1 MNKAIPLAIAG
12 ALFVILIII
21 LVVVLSRGG
30 DATVQARSAA
40 PKPAVAP
47 VPKPTVASTPASTS
61 ASAPA
66 GTTSAA
72 VGTTAP
78 AAKPAATAP
87 APVLKKEITGCKKC
101 GETGMYL
108 CDKGVLKKD
117 GAWWSEQ
124 QALVSDFRNPVYD
137 PVEPALTLEG
147 VPLYWRELSAVCK

>member
-1 MNKAIPLAIAG
+1 MSPAIPLAIAG

-30 DATVQARSAA
+30 DSTVQARSAA

-47 VPKPTVASTPASTS
+47 APKPTVASTPASTP
-61 ASAPA
+61 AGTAPA
-66 GTTSAA
+66 GTT
-72 VGTTAP
+72 TP
-78 AAKPAATAP
+78 AAKPAP

-101 GETGMYL
+101 GETGVYL

-117 GAWWSEQ
+117 GAWWSGQ
-124 QALVSDFRNPVYD
+124 QALMSDYRIAAYD
-137 PVEPALTLEG
+137 PVEPAVTLDN